1 MSNLSIN
8 RESFITIQGW
18 MVTDLELTGKDL
30 MVYAII
36 YGFSQNE
43 SGKFTGSQNYLADWI
58 GCTRRTINEVLKGL
72 VDKKLIIKDTYE
84 KNGMTFCE
92 YRADDI
98 TRYYKIMN
106 ENFTPCEKISHP
118 PVKNLHT
125 PCEEISHNNIE
136 DNIEDNIVPP
146 ISPKNK
152 SNRKSNK
159 SLTPEVIKEEIDTR
173 NFSSAI
179 VDELYEWL
187 EYKKEIKDPYASV
200 TSLRK
205 MLTILENAIQ
215 KHGEQAVIERMDEA
229 MSRQWVGWNFNTM
242 DAFDKNRPYMQ
253 NKQRLDK
260 KPKYKEFTKGTSTQT
275 YEERNEKFQNEVQ
288 RLMAERGISL
298 NK

>member
-43 SGKFTGSQNYLADWI
+43 AGKFTGSQNYLADWI
-58 GCTRRTINEVLKGL
+58 GCTRRTINEVLKSL
-72 VDKKLIIKDTYE
+72 VDRKLIIKDTYE

-92 YRADDI
+92 YRVEDI
-98 TRYYKIMN
+98 TRYHKIMN

-136 DNIEDNIVPP
+136 DNIDDNIVPP
-146 ISPKNK
+146 KSPKKKNGNK
-152 SNRKSNK
+152 GILSIETI
-159 SLTPEVIKEEIDTR
+159 LEEVDKR
-173 NFSSAI
+173 NFSNAVRSK
-179 VDELYEWL
+179 L
-187 EYKKEIKDPYASV
+187 EQWVYYKEE
-200 TSLRK
+200 RK
-205 MLTILENAIQ
+205 SQYKTITGLNMQLSQLENVIA
-215 KHGEQAVIERMDEA
+215 KRGEKAVLARMDEA
-229 MSRQWVGWNFNTM
+229 MSREWIGWNFDTI
-242 DAFDKNRPYMQ
+242 DAFDNNRPYVQ
-253 NKQRLDK
+253 SLDR
-260 KPKYKEFTKGTSTQT
+260 KPKYKEFTKGTGTQT
-275 YEERNEKFQNEVQ
+275 YEERNEKFQSEVQ
-288 RLMAERGISL
+288 KLMAEKGITL